1 MVELLQMGVHGICSN
16 DPRLFAEA
24 ERIVTGDAPSPEEG
38 GGRQAKKAEKQ
49 TVKAEKQE
57 AKAQKKASKKAAK
70 AEG

>member
-24 ERIVTGDAPSPEEG
+24 ERIVAGDAPAESPQEDE
-38 GGRQAKKAEKQ
+38 AKKAEKQ